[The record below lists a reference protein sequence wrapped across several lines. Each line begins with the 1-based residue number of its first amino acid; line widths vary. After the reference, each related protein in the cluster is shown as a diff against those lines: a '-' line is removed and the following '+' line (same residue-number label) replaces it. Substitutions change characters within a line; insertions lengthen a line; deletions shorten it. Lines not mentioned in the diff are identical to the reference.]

1 MSEVLYAKPIV
12 DSEIENLKSRI
23 SKLSQKPFLKVI
35 LVGDNPAS
43 LLYVNYKLAFCKKID
58 AKCEII
64 KLSSEISKE
73 TFLNRI
79 QNIAADP
86 EVTGLLIQLPL
97 PEHLADVDFNKYVPP
112 EKDVDGFT
120 DKNIFSLYN
129 NKTKDSDFFLTP
141 CTPSGIIQMADYYNI
156 NFEGKTVAVIG
167 RSLIVGKPLSLLLTK
182 KNATVTL
189 CHSKTKNLEEITKN
203 VDIIISAMGN
213 PQLITKKHLS
223 KNKKQI
229 IFDVGIK
236 NVNKKPVGDVHFEE
250 VKNHVQAITPVPG
263 GIGPMTILSLAKNLV
278 KATEQ
283 HPNNRE

>member
-1 MSEVLYAKPIV
+1 M
-12 DSEIENLKSRI
+12 
-23 SKLSQKPFLKVI
+23 
-35 LVGDNPAS
+35 
-43 LLYVNYKLAFCKKID
+43 
-58 AKCEII
+58 
-64 KLSSEISKE
+64 
-73 TFLNRI
+73 
-79 QNIAADP
+79 
-86 EVTGLLIQLPL
+86 
-97 PEHLADVDFNKYVPP
+97 
-112 EKDVDGFT
+112 
-120 DKNIFSLYN
+120 
-129 NKTKDSDFFLTP
+129 
-141 CTPSGIIQMADYYNI
+141 
-156 NFEGKTVAVIG
+156 
-167 RSLIVGKPLSLLLTK
+167 GKPLSLLLTK

-263 GIGPMTILSLAKNLV
+263 GIGPILSLAKNLV

>member
-86 EVTGLLIQLPL
+86 EVTGLFSTPL
-97 PEHLADVDFNKYVPP
+97 LSICGNDFNKYIP
-112 EKDVDGFT
+112 ERLMDLQIKISFRYITIKQKIVT
-120 DKNIFSLYN
+120 
-129 NKTKDSDFFLTP
+129 FF
-141 CTPSGIIQMADYYNI
+141 
-156 NFEGKTVAVIG
+156 
-167 RSLIVGKPLSLLLTK
+167 
-182 KNATVTL
+182 
-189 CHSKTKNLEEITKN
+189 
-203 VDIIISAMGN
+203 
-213 PQLITKKHLS
+213 
-223 KNKKQI
+223 
-229 IFDVGIK
+229 
-236 NVNKKPVGDVHFEE
+236 
-250 VKNHVQAITPVPG
+250 
-263 GIGPMTILSLAKNLV
+263 
-278 KATEQ
+278 
-283 HPNNRE
+283 

>member
-12 DSEIENLKSRI
+12 DSEIEILKLRI
-23 SKLSQKPFLKVI
+23 SKLTQKPFLKVI

-64 KLSSEISKE
+64 KLSSDISKE

-97 PEHLADVDFNKYVPP
+97 PEHLADVDFNKYVPS

-120 DKNIFSLYN
+120 DKNIFSLYS
-129 NKTKDSDFFLTP
+129 NKTKDSDFYLTP
-141 CTPSGIIQMADYYNI
+141 CTPSGIVQMAEYYNV
-156 NFEGKTVAVIG
+156 NFEGKKVAILG

-182 KNATVTL
+182 KTRQLLYVT
-189 CHSKTKNLEEITKN
+189 
-203 VDIIISAMGN
+203 
-213 PQLITKKHLS
+213 P
-223 KNKKQI
+223 KQKI
-229 IFDVGIK
+229 
-236 NVNKKPVGDVHFEE
+236 
-250 VKNHVQAITPVPG
+250 
-263 GIGPMTILSLAKNLV
+263 
-278 KATEQ
+278 
-283 HPNNRE
+283 